1 MSAGKPTRRQ
11 FNAAVG
17 AAIGA
22 AVAPSI
28 SRSQTTMPSNSA
40 TLTVHADAPQHKISR
55 HLYGHFAEHLG
66 RCIYEGIWVGEDSS
80 IPHTR
85 GIRNDVVSAL
95 RNLKIP
101 NLRWPGGCFADEY
114 HWRDGIG
121 PREKRPRR
129 INTHWG
135 GVTEPNSFGTHEFLD
150 LCEQL
155 GCEPYIS
162 GNVGSG
168 TVREMAEWIEY
179 ITLPEGSSLAD
190 ERRANGREKPWKIRF
205 WGVGNENW
213 GCGGHMTPEYYV
225 NEFRRYATYCRNYGD
240 NKLYRIACGANGNDY
255 RWTDVVMEKRAANL
269 MHGISVHYY
278 TTIWEHKGSA
288 THFEQ
293 PEWFRTLSLA
303 SKLQELLAKHIAM
316 MDKHDPQK
324 RVGLVL
330 DEWGTW
336 FDVEPNTNP
345 GFLYQQNTMRDALV
359 AGLSLNILH
368 RHADRV
374 SMANIAQVVNVL
386 QAVILTEKEK
396 MVLTPTY
403 HVFEMF
409 KVHHDA
415 KYLAS
420 ETESPTYEVKGE
432 SMPQVNASASTDEKG
447 KVHVSLCNLHHEQA
461 ATVRC
466 VLRGMKASQVSGR
479 VLTTPQINTFNAFD
493 APERAKPVEFNGAKV
508 QGDGLAVDLPA
519 KSVVV
524 LEIS

>member
-1 MSAGKPTRRQ
+1 
-11 FNAAVG
+11 
-17 AAIGA
+17 
-22 AVAPSI
+22 
-28 SRSQTTMPSNSA
+28 MPANSA
-40 TLTVHADAPQHKISR
+40 TITIQADAPQHKISR

-66 RCIYEGIWVGEDSS
+66 RCIYEGIWVGPDSS
-80 IPHTR
+80 IPNTR
-85 GIRNDVVSAL
+85 GIRNDVVAAL
-95 RNLKIP
+95 RKLKIP

-155 GCEPYIS
+155 ECEPYIS

-213 GCGGHMTPEYYV
+213 GCGGHMTPEYYI
-225 NEFRRYATYCRNYGD
+225 NEFRRYATYCRNFGD
-240 NKLYRIACGANGNDY
+240 NKLYRIACGSNGNDY

-269 MHGISVHYY
+269 MQGLSLHYY
-278 TTIWEHKGSA
+278 TTVWEHKGSA

-293 PEWFRTLSLA
+293 TEWFRTLSLA
-303 SKLQELLAKHIAM
+303 SKLDELLTKHSAL

-386 QAVILTEKEK
+386 QSVILTEKEK

-403 HVFEMF
+403 HVLEMF

-420 ETESPTYEVKGE
+420 EVQSPKYEVKGE
-432 SMPQVNASASTDEKG
+432 EMPQVNASASIDEKG
-447 KVHVSLCNLHHEQA
+447 KVHLSLCNLHHEQGA
-461 ATVRC
+461 AVRC
-466 VLRGMKASQVSGR
+466 LLKGMKAEKVSGR
-479 VLTTPQINTFNAFD
+479 VLTTPQINTFNTFD
-493 APERAKPVEFNGAKV
+493 APERAKHVDFDGAKV
-508 QGDGLAVDLPA
+508 DGAGLAIDLPA

-524 LEIS
+524 LEIA